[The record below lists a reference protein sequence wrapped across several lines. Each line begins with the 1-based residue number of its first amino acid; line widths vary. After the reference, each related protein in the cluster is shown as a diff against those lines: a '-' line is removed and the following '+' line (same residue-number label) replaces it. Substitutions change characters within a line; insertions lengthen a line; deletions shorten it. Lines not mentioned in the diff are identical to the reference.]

1 MQVNGFIPNTVLYTF
16 RNVSGSHR
24 GVATWSYSLR
34 SCNLNFDCNLIC
46 SDFFCFLFTHSFSGI
61 LTFHCSYEGLEPS
74 TAPGHGHGPAPY
86 FTPIQSEGREK
97 VDILEL
103 LHKAKIDLK
112 PLLSTLT
119 VNKARLRESS
129 KCLLTKKVKLFEH
142 DPEFTLE
149 FAALSMAAMW
159 DFQKLLKF

>member
-1 MQVNGFIPNTVLYTF
+1 M
-16 RNVSGSHR
+16 
-24 GVATWSYSLR
+24 
-34 SCNLNFDCNLIC
+34 
-46 SDFFCFLFTHSFSGI
+46 FLCPHSFSGI

-129 KCLLTKKVKLFEH
+129 KCLLTKKVKLFEP
-142 DPEFTLE
+142 DPKFTLE
-149 FAALSMAAMW
+149 FAALSIAAMW
-159 DFQKLLKF
+159 DFQELLQF

>member
-1 MQVNGFIPNTVLYTF
+1 MFWERAQYLPVAS
-16 RNVSGSHR
+16 VSGSPVTWAPQAAARAACAPPHTR
-24 GVATWSYSLR
+24 SWKNLQVNVSIVGFPLSRLGATVTL
-34 SCNLNFDCNLIC
+34 
-46 SDFFCFLFTHSFSGI
+46 FCTVSFIFLA
-61 LTFHCSYEGLEPS
+61 LTFHFSNEGLEPS
-74 TAPGHGHGPAPY
+74 ASPGHAPAPY

-129 KCLLTKKVKLFEH
+129 KCLLTQNSLSL
-142 DPEFTLE
+142 TLN
-149 FAALSMAAMW
+149 
-159 DFQKLLKF
+159 LLLLQIFYN

>member
-1 MQVNGFIPNTVLYTF
+1 MFLF
-16 RNVSGSHR
+16 
-24 GVATWSYSLR
+24 
-34 SCNLNFDCNLIC
+34 C
-46 SDFFCFLFTHSFSGI
+46 FFCFLCPHSFSGI
-61 LTFHCSYEGLEPS
+61 LTFHSSYEGLEPS
-74 TAPGHGHGPAPY
+74 TAPGHGPAPY

-129 KCLLTKKVKLFEH
+129 KCLLTKKVKLFEPE
-142 DPEFTLE
+142 PEFTLE

>member
-1 MQVNGFIPNTVLYTF
+1 MLSSPV
-16 RNVSGSHR
+16 
-24 GVATWSYSLR
+24 
-34 SCNLNFDCNLIC
+34 
-46 SDFFCFLFTHSFSGI
+46 FLA
-61 LTFHCSYEGLEPS
+61 LTFHFSYKGLEPS
-74 TAPGHGHGPAPY
+74 VPPGHAPAPY

-129 KCLLTKKVKLFEH
+129 KSL
-142 DPEFTLE
+142 
-149 FAALSMAAMW
+149 ALKIK
-159 DFQKLLKF
+159 FQTT